1 VEKGHKFAICKFI
14 KIYYAQS
21 SLHSSYIAGT
31 MASGP
36 LRVGLL
42 GVAGISSKTA
52 LAISN
57 PETGCEVR
65 AVASRSQEKA
75 EVWLSLFLLLI
86 CGWISVRSAI
96 PHNNVSFT
104 EFH

>member
-1 VEKGHKFAICKFI
+1 M
-14 KIYYAQS
+14 
-21 SLHSSYIAGT
+21 T
-31 MASGP
+31 SGP

-42 GVAGISSKTA
+42 GVAEISSKTA

-57 PETGCEVR
+57 PETDCEVR

-75 EVWLSLFLLLI
+75 EVWLSLFLLLMLL
-86 CGWISVRSAI
+86 WISDRSPI

-104 EFH
+104 EIY